1 MGMVTV
7 LVAACCLWVLWEYA
21 SRGDQLSALLL
32 GGWALVITGGIW
44 VAVAVAGVNAYGA
57 WRISVVAPLLF
68 VLSVALLYT
77 GAPQRVG
84 WLLSR
89 SALDRAAAT
98 CTDVDGLR
106 RVGLYR
112 IDHVR
117 TIDQGCTFSLAE
129 SGFGIDGFAYIPSG
143 EPPRLPPNASAG
155 DRYRHV
161 EGAWYSYA
169 SFLDLAA

>member
-1 MGMVTV
+1 MMTATAM
-7 LVAACCLWVLWEYA
+7 VAACCLWVLWEYA

-32 GGWALVITGGIW
+32 GGWAMVITGGIW
-44 VAVAVAGVNAYGA
+44 VAVAVAGMNAYGA
-57 WRISVVAPLLF
+57 WRLSVVAPLLF
-68 VLSVALLYT
+68 VLSVTLLYT

-89 SALDRAAAT
+89 PALDRAAAT
-98 CTDVDGLR
+98 CTEVNGTQ

-117 TIDQGCTFSLAE
+117 ATDRGCTFSLAE

-143 EPPRLPPNASAG
+143 APEPLPPNASAG

-161 EGAWYSYA
+161 DGPWYSYA
-169 SFLDLAA
+169 SFLDSAA